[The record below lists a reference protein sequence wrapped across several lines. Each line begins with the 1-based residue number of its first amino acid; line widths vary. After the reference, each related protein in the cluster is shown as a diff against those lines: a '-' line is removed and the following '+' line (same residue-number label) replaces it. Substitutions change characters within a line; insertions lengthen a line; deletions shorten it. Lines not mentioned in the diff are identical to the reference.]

1 MKFEYTGSFFRIV
14 VEIFR
19 LRPLFAKYRVGPQ
32 RKDEKHRRKMLR
44 KVIREIGE
52 TKTRN

>member
-19 LRPLFAKYRVGPQ
+19 LRPVFDRYRVATG
-32 RKDEKHRRKMLR
+32 RCSEVSRRKVLR
-44 KVIREIGE
+44 KVMRQIGE
-52 TKTRN
+52 TKTQN